1 MVHYTHPEMF
11 YLFILFFLVLIW
23 YIYQGRKLRMN
34 LENLGSKPVKKF
46 LLNRVKH
53 SRIYLRS
60 RLMILGIIFI
70 LLASVG
76 PQIGIKLKE
85 LTRQGVDILI
95 LMDTSTSMNAVDVK
109 PSRMEKAKYEL
120 GRLLN
125 NLEGDRVGLIAF
137 AGTAHL
143 HCPLTE
149 DYSAARLF
157 LNIIDSDII
166 SSQGTDLAAPIK
178 LALDHIQE
186 DEQKFKVLILVSDG
200 EDHQGEAIQLAE
212 KAHKMGVIIHTMG
225 IGTPAGGPIPVLDE
239 NGSRKEFK
247 KNRAGNVVTTTLDEA
262 VLDEISRI
270 TGGIFIRVEN
280 QINAIAPLMQKLKQM
295 EKQELKSHIFSQYED
310 RYQIF
315 LVIGL
320 LFFLAEFIIP
330 TRTKKEMVW
339 EGRFT
344 KSE

>member
-11 YLFILFFLVLIW
+11 YLFIPFFLVLIW

-34 LENLGSKPVKKF
+34 LENLGSEPVKKF

-60 RLMILGIIFI
+60 RVMILGIIFI
-70 LLASVG
+70 LIASVG
-76 PQIGIKLKE
+76 PQIGMKLKE

-120 GRLLN
+120 GRLIN
-125 NLEGDRVGLIAF
+125 SLEGDRVGLIAF

-157 LNIIDSDII
+157 LNIMDSDII

-178 LALDHIQE
+178 LALDHIQG

-212 KAHKMGVIIHTMG
+212 QARKMGVIIHTLG
-225 IGTPAGGPIPVLDE
+225 IGTPAGGPIPILDE
-239 NGSRKEFK
+239 NGNRKEFK
-247 KNRAGNVVTTTLDEA
+247 KNRAGNVVTTILDE
-262 VLDEISRI
+262 VILDEISRT
-270 TGGIFIRVEN
+270 TGGLFIRVEN
-280 QINAIAPLMQKLKQM
+280 QINAIAPLMQQLKQM
-295 EKQELKSHIFSQYED
+295 EKKELKSHIFSQFED

-320 LFFLAEFIIP
+320 LLFFAEFISINA
-330 TRTKKEMVW
+330 
-339 EGRFT
+339 FL
-344 KSE
+344 